1 MKMVVSAI
9 QTLSRLNRSRF
20 PYIGRMIILWLS
32 LGSMA
37 ASAERIKDIASI
49 QGVRSNP
56 LVGYGL
62 VVGLAGT
69 GDRMNQAPFSQQ
81 TLNAMLQQFGIAVP
95 QGMRLQVNNVAA
107 VAVHAELGPFVKNGQ
122 TLDVTVSSLGN
133 AKSLRGGSLLMTPLK
148 GINGEVYAI
157 AQGNLV
163 VSGLGAEGRDGSR
176 VTVNIPSVGRIP
188 SGAIVERE
196 VPTSFAGGKPLLF
209 NLHRSDFTTA
219 KRVADAINEYL
230 GPDTAAPQDATT
242 IQVQAPQK
250 PEHTVTFISMIEN
263 LEVKTAIAA
272 AKVVINSRTGTIII
286 GSQVRISPVAVTHGS
301 MTVSVKENVGVS
313 QPAPLGEGQTAIV
326 SNSDI
331 QVTQSN
337 KPMFELSANAS
348 LENLVRAVN
357 EVGAAPGD
365 LVAILEAIKQAGAL
379 NAQLVVL

>member
-1 MKMVVSAI
+1 MAQQAVMMM
-9 QTLSRLNRSRF
+9 TLCV
-20 PYIGRMIILWLS
+20 LS
-32 LGSMA
+32 TL

-69 GDRMNQAPFSQQ
+69 GDRMNQTPFSQQ
-81 TLNAMLQQFGIAVP
+81 TFSAMLQQFGIAVP
-95 QGMRLQVNNVAA
+95 QGTRLQVNNVAA
-107 VAVHAELGPFVKNGQ
+107 VAIHAELGPFVKNGQ

-176 VTVNIPSVGRIP
+176 VTVNVPSVGRIP

-196 VPTSFAGGKPLLF
+196 VPTPFAGGKPLRF
-209 NLHRSDFTTA
+209 NLHQPDFTTA
-219 KRVADAINEYL
+219 RRVAEAINEYL

-242 IQVQAPQK
+242 IQVQSPKK

-263 LEVKTAIAA
+263 LEVKTATAA

-301 MTVSVKENVGVS
+301 MTVSVKENAGVS
-313 QPAPLGEGQTAIV
+313 QPAPFGNGQTVAV
-326 SNSDI
+326 PNSDI
-331 QVTQSN
+331 QVTQTN
-337 KPMFELSANAS
+337 QPMFELSANAS